1 MLCLKGPLAYME
13 RVWDQ
18 ESHCVTR
25 DWARTAPCGAA
36 AEDILVIVL
45 LPWKPDPGLHLNLDN
60 ACE

>member
-1 MLCLKGPLAYME
+1 ME